1 MNLTTLF
8 LTSAPT
14 VTTVMHEMDSTQ
26 WNAIFQSAAKQVWPM
41 LTGFVVPLLQL
52 VIAFLLVF
60 QLFKAFAEYR
70 QGGEVQI
77 KPIIFLVAGLALLL
91 AMNASNGALLKSL
104 LGLNF

>member
-1 MNLTTLF
+1 MNLTTMF
-8 LTSAPT
+8 LTSAP
-14 VTTVMHEMDSTQ
+14 VIMKEMDPTK

-77 KPIIFLVAGLALLL
+77 KPIIFLIAGLALLL
-91 AMNASNGALLKSL
+91 AMNASNGALLKTL
-104 LGLNF
+104 LGLDF